1 MGPVQRINGWLRAV
15 PAWTLYVAGALPPVW
30 LFALA
35 ASGRLGADP
44 VKGLERQMG
53 EWALMLMVA
62 VLAVTPLCRFLG
74 LNLLKFRRAIGL
86 LAFFYVLG
94 HFLVWILFD
103 MGLLWSQILA
113 DIVKRPYVTLGM
125 AAFLML
131 LPLAVTSNNR
141 SIRRLGAARWQ
152 KLHKLTYPA
161 ALAGAVH
168 YIWLVKSWPPEPFV
182 YLALILTLL
191 ALRLRFAA
199 RVAIW
204 QTAAKAERR

>member
-15 PAWTLYVAGALPPVW
+15 PAWTLYVAGALPPAW
-30 LFALA
+30 LFYLA
-35 ASGRLGADP
+35 AIGRLGADP

-62 VLAVTPLCRFLG
+62 VLAVTPLRRFLG
-74 LNLLKFRRAIGL
+74 LNLLKFRRAMGL

-94 HFLVWILFD
+94 HFLVWALLD

-113 DIVKRPYVTLGM
+113 DIVKRPYVTIGM
-125 AAFLML
+125 AGLLML
-131 LPLAVTSNNR
+131 VPLAVTSNNR

-152 KLHKLTYPA
+152 KLHRLTYPA

-168 YIWLVKSWPPEPFV
+168 YIWLVKSWPLEPFV
-182 YLALILTLL
+182 YLALILLLL
-191 ALRLRFAA
+191 AARLKLPTGTAV
-199 RVAIW
+199 RVP
-204 QTAAKAERR
+204 AAKAGRL

>member
-1 MGPVQRINGWLRAV
+1 MAPVQRINAWLRAV
-15 PAWTLYVAGALPPVW
+15 PAWTLYVAGAIPPAW
-30 LFALA
+30 LFFLA

-62 VLAVTPLCRFLG
+62 VLAVTPLRRFVG

-94 HFLVWILFD
+94 HFLIWVLLD

-113 DIVKRPYVTLGM
+113 DIVKRPYVTIGM
-125 AAFLML
+125 AGFLML
-131 LPLAVTSNNR
+131 LPLAITSNNR
-141 SIRRLGAARWQ
+141 SIRRMGAQRWQ
-152 KLHKLTYPA
+152 RLHKLTYPA

-168 YIWLVKSWPPEPFV
+168 YIWLVKSWPLEPFL
-182 YLALILTLL
+182 YLALILMLL
-191 ALRLRFAA
+191 ALRLR
-199 RVAIW
+199 VA
-204 QTAAKAERR
+204 TRAMA